1 MPGVADVG
9 HVDKRLFTF
18 DISRCAFEVPVTGE
32 SLLMPD
38 RPLQRCSLWSET
50 SVDRSPPAAEIEPL
64 AT

>member
-38 RPLQRCSLWSET
+38 GAI
-50 SVDRSPPAAEIEPL
+50 AAMFLVERDKC
-64 AT
+64 